1 MQLEKILER
10 GFNRYNVP
18 ISIVIHTT
26 LSVRFCHHEHHTL
39 YGVYIWLISS
49 ESSMSTNSTIY
60 IIHQLCPI
68 KVAQKLTFWK
78 KVEKFVRKLVVY
90 QESWK
95 FRHTSDPQSSTL
107 PNTFHSAQPQHTY
120 PQIAHICSLR
130 RFVTWIGKYPSS
142 SLIALKSLIFG
153 R

>member
-18 ISIVIHTT
+18 ISIVIHTR

-78 KVEKFVRKLVVY
+78 KVEKFIRKLMVY
-90 QESWK
+90 QESWNYVI
-95 FRHTSDPQSSTL
+95 RPIHNRPPCPTRS
-107 PNTFHSAQPQHTY
+107 NTYNHNT
-120 PQIAHICSLR
+120 HI
-130 RFVTWIGKYPSS
+130 
-142 SLIALKSLIFG
+142 LKSLIFALCDVLSLG
-153 R
+153 